1 MCLSFIIAKGAM
13 GMNAAVL
20 GPVVTIVALVTFA
33 IVAIAFF
40 VLPLYCIID
49 AVSRSSQDFE
59 RADSNKT
66 LWIVLPF
73 VFGIFAAIVYLV
85 AVQPKLRAAAR

>member
-1 MCLSFIIAKGAM
+1 MS
-13 GMNAAVL
+13 AAVF
-20 GPVVTIVALVTFA
+20 GPAISIVALLVFV

-49 AVSRSSQDFE
+49 AASRSSVDFE

-73 VFGIFAAIVYLV
+73 VFGILAAIVYLV
-85 AVQPKLRAAAR
+85 AVRPKLKAVSR

>member
-1 MCLSFIIAKGAM
+1 MSATAF
-13 GMNAAVL
+13 
-20 GPVVTIVALVTFA
+20 GPAITIVALVVFI

-40 VLPLYCIID
+40 ALPLYCIID
-49 AVSRSSQDFE
+49 AASRSSEDFE

-73 VFGIFAAIVYLV
+73 VFGILAAIVYLV
-85 AVQPKLRAAAR
+85 AVRPKLKALG

>member
-1 MCLSFIIAKGAM
+1 
-13 GMNAAVL
+13 MNAAAF
-20 GPVVTIVALVTFA
+20 GPAISIVALLVFV

-49 AVSRSSQDFE
+49 AASHSSENFE
-59 RADSNKT
+59 KADSNKT

-73 VFGIFAAIVYLV
+73 VFGILAAIVYLV
-85 AVQPKLRAAAR
+85 AVRPKLKAVG

>member
-1 MCLSFIIAKGAM
+1 
-13 GMNAAVL
+13 MNAIAF
-20 GPVVTIVALVTFA
+20 GPPLSIAMLLVFA
-33 IVAIAFF
+33 IVAITFF

-49 AVSRSSQDFE
+49 AASRSSEVFE

-73 VFGIFAAIVYLV
+73 VFGILAAIVYLA
-85 AVQPKLRAAAR
+85 AVRPKLKALG

>member
-1 MCLSFIIAKGAM
+1 
-13 GMNAAVL
+13 MNAAVFR
-20 GPVVTIVALVTFA
+20 PAISVVALLVFA

-49 AVSRSSQDFE
+49 AASRSSEAFD

-73 VFGIFAAIVYLV
+73 VFGIRAAIFYPV
-85 AVQPKLRAAAR
+85 AVRTNLRAVSR